1 MGSTTSGTARSTKPA
16 FWRAILE
23 PERKLRQPML
33 EGNQNAKIHGGEAAL
48 SAIRNGTE
56 LTGPARDAELQVY
69 TELATQ
75 GRASIVT
82 RTAVRLQAA
91 CDLFW
96 AALVDAGERGDLSAM
111 DRYVA
116 RFGWL
121 ASASLRAWQQV
132 RAEEKDADDG
142 LDYERILEGQ
152 KNGR

>member
-1 MGSTTSGTARSTKPA
+1 MTEG
-16 FWRAILE
+16 
-23 PERKLRQPML
+23 KLKQPFL
-33 EGNQNAKIHGGEAAL
+33 AGNQNAKVHGGEGAL

-69 TELATQ
+69 TELANE
-75 GRASIVT
+75 GRSAIVT

-96 AALVDAGERGDLSAM
+96 FALVEAGERGDLAAM

-121 ASASLRAWQQV
+121 AGASLRAWAQV
-132 RAEEKDADDG
+132 RDEAKGADDG
-142 LDYERILEGQ
+142 SIEVLKAIKD
-152 KNGR
+152 NGNADR